1 MTTEEQF
8 EIFWRSFPRRI
19 AKANARKA
27 FTKAIKLTTLEVM
40 LDAITKYV
48 AHKPT
53 YADYCHPASWLNG
66 ARYEDEYEPQQAKVS
81 ITRPSENV
89 TQHRQREILQMQYRN
104 ARDEGNNTEAARLRA
119 LIG

>member
-27 FTKAIKLTTLEVM
+27 FAKAIKFTSLEIM

-48 AHKPT
+48 AHKPS

-66 ARYEDEYEPQQAKVS
+66 ARYEDEYEPAQTRVS
-81 ITRPSENV
+81 EST
-89 TQHRQREILQMQYRN
+89 TQHRQREFLIMQYRN
-104 ARDEGNNTEAARLRA
+104 ARDEGNHTEAARLRA
-119 LIG
+119 LING

>member
-8 EIFWRSFPRRI
+8 IIFWNSFPRKV

-27 FTKAIKLTTLEVM
+27 FMKHIKLTTLEIM

-66 ARYEDEYEPQQAKVS
+66 ARYEDEYEQPQARVS
-81 ITRPSENV
+81 ESNV
-89 TQHRQREILQMQYRN
+89 QHRQREILMMQYRN
-104 ARDEGNNTEAARLRA
+104 ARDEGNATEAARLRA